1 MHLASYYPRKLIEV
15 FFKSV
20 YDNIW
25 TFFSSK
31 KYRNSNLFS
40 RLIPSTISVS
50 DDAGSEAEPVI
61 PAPPPGYESQ
71 PGFSVVT
78 DELLPPSSQHKK
90 PDSSSNKK
98 CSKNNDLES
107 RL

>member
-1 MHLASYYPRKLIEV
+1 M
-15 FFKSV
+15 
-20 YDNIW
+20 
-25 TFFSSK
+25 
-31 KYRNSNLFS
+31 
-40 RLIPSTISVS
+40 S
-50 DDAGSEAEPVI
+50 DDAGSDPEPVI

-78 DELLPPSSQHKK
+78 DELLPPSSSQHKK

>member
-1 MHLASYYPRKLIEV
+1 MINIFELKLLHELKIFW
-15 FFKSV
+15 FFC
-20 YDNIW
+20 
-25 TFFSSK
+25 
-31 KYRNSNLFS
+31 

-90 PDSSSNKK
+90 PDSSGSSSSSNKK